1 MKTEQS
7 LGAFEGSGHAG
18 SQDLSSDEDKGEIFS
33 CEFCSEINVF
43 KTRNISPVSWFIIGH
58 LGILT

>member
-18 SQDLSSDEDKGEIFS
+18 RQDLSGDEDIGEIFS

-43 KTRNISPVSWFIIGH
+43 KTRTVSPASWFIIGH
-58 LGILT
+58 LGIFT

>member
-7 LGAFEGSGHAG
+7 LGAFEGSGQAG
-18 SQDLSSDEDKGEIFS
+18 RQDSSGDEDKGEIFP

-43 KTRNISPVSWFIIGH
+43 KT
-58 LGILT
+58 